1 MVLITI
7 VLVTELANWGIKY
20 MAKYQF
26 GWKTENFK
34 NKHLL
39 SHIKML

>member
-1 MVLITI
+1 
-7 VLVTELANWGIKY
+7 

-39 SHIKML
+39 SHIKMLEKIITFANIEIREF